1 LTLDRNRAVPEDGSL
16 EFSSTASGGDAFL
29 AMRLVLPRSSTDF
42 TVERLEELIIEDLL
56 SVSPHALTQESFA
69 AVSVNPHSAIVQVIE
84 AGLPKGL
91 SPEEVVRGIFKQV
104 RYSVAF

>member
-1 LTLDRNRAVPEDGSL
+1 VPEDSFLG
-16 EFSSTASGGDAFL
+16 FSSAASGGDAFL

-42 TVERLEELIIEDLL
+42 TLERLEELIIEDLL

-69 AVSVNPHSAIVQVIE
+69 VVSVNPHSAIIQVIE

-91 SPEEVVRGIFKQV
+91 SPEEVARGIFKQV
-104 RYSVAF
+104 MNSVALRYTHESL